1 MEKIDP
7 ILLNNTVEIVK
18 MIDEKA
24 REAGKQIKKELIEEL
39 LEAEIEEHLPL
50 RYAKKRRARPTPF
63 VCPHCGLRKESQ
75 VRRNGHYKRQL
86 RVSEGVID
94 GLRVPMLEC
103 SVCGRKIKF
112 RFRILDEKTRYWKD
126 IDTAVSY
133 RKIKKILGRRMAKE
147 IGVITGW
154 RRLQKM
160 GRNVREKRDEL
171 KGKTIALDEAYIRV
185 GGRKMWGLIAKKLE
199 GVPKI
204 KIFIAENKDKEN
216 WLEFLKEIPPPGV
229 VVTDGDKAIESAV
242 KEIWPKAKRQVCVW
256 HILRDVARKAKE
268 NLSGEELTDF
278 LRKCWEITKSGELI
292 SAYHKTKEL
301 VKTYGGIGYEV
312 GLELG
317 KGLEYLRSK
326 RDSPDIAIPL
336 TNSLLEREI
345 KEFRRR
351 VRPMD
356 GFSSQ
361 EGARN
366 FTALWVEM
374 RNLQQQGIDW
384 IDGIMAIAG

>member
-86 RVSEGVID
+86 RVSERVID

-133 RKIKKILGRRMAKE
+133 LKIKKILGRRMAKE

-216 WLEFLKEIPPPGV
+216 WIEFLKEIPPPGV

-242 KEIWPKAKRQVCVW
+242 KEIWPKAKRQVCV
-256 HILRDVARKAKE
+256 
-268 NLSGEELTDF
+268 
-278 LRKCWEITKSGELI
+278 
-292 SAYHKTKEL
+292 
-301 VKTYGGIGYEV
+301 
-312 GLELG
+312 
-317 KGLEYLRSK
+317 
-326 RDSPDIAIPL
+326 
-336 TNSLLEREI
+336 
-345 KEFRRR
+345 
-351 VRPMD
+351 
-356 GFSSQ
+356 
-361 EGARN
+361 
-366 FTALWVEM
+366 
-374 RNLQQQGIDW
+374 
-384 IDGIMAIAG
+384 